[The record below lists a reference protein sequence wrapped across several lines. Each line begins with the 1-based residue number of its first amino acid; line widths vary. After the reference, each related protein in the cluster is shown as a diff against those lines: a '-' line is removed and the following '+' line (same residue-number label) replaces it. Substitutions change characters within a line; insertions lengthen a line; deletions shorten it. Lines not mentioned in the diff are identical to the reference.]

1 MDEQV
6 SAEMLRAV
14 AHPIRLA
21 ALVALEQHERP
32 AQELATALELPAE
45 ALAEHLAELAAA
57 GLIVGGNG
65 DHGAL
70 RPAARGWAEL
80 AERLRHL
87 QDGAR

>member
-1 MDEQV
+1 MDEQI

-14 AHPIRLA
+14 AHPVRLA
-21 ALVALEQHERP
+21 ALVALERGKRP
-32 AQELATALELPAE
+32 GPELAAALGVSAE

-57 GLIVGGNG
+57 GLIVGGGG

-80 AERLRHL
+80 AERLRRL
-87 QDGAR
+87 QAGAR